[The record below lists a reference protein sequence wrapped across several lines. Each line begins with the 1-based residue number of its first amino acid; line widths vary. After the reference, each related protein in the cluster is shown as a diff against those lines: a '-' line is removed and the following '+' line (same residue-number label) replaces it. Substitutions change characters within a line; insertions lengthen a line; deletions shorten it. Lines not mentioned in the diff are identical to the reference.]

1 VPNVENINKRDD
13 FLTYIEKNVP
23 FEDKTEIFGMHENA
37 EITSAI
43 NFTNEFLQAALT

>member
-1 VPNVENINKRDD
+1 MNFIDES
-13 FLTYIEKNVP
+13 FP